1 MISDARTGSHSWAEH
16 DLQEFLAAE
25 ANLLDDNEG
34 EIEEGF
40 LNRFQFI

>member
-1 MISDARTGSHSWAEH
+1 MVCDARIGSRSWAEH
-16 DLQEFLAAE
+16 YLQEFLATK

-40 LNRFQFI
+40 LNRF

>member
-1 MISDARTGSHSWAEH
+1 MVSDARTGSRSWAEQ

-25 ANLLDDNEG
+25 GNLLDDNEG

-40 LNRFQFI
+40 LNRF